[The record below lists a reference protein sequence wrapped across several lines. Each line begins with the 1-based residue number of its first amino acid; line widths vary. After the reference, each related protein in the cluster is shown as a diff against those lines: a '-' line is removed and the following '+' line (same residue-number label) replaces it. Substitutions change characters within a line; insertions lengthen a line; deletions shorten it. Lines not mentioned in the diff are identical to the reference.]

1 MELDLTPHRIR
12 VETVVNGPIETNTY
26 LFGCEGV
33 WVAIDPA
40 WDGGRLVE
48 HFRAAHPGEQL
59 LGAVCTHG
67 HADHVGGVAG
77 MRSVLGPDAL
87 YALSERDADMPAVN
101 IAEQRSMWGIDTPD
115 PGSPTC
121 LLHEGGTVAVGSA
134 SLQVIE
140 TPGHTPGGIVLF
152 TVSDD
157 GPMAFVGDTLFPGS
171 HGRTD
176 LRGGD
181 EAAIVRSL
189 QKLARMLPPETR
201 CLTGHGPATSMAVEL
216 QVNPFIAQGQQ
227 F

>member
-1 MELDLTPHRIR
+1 MNLDLTPHHVQI
-12 VETVVNGPIETNTY
+12 ETIVNGPIETNTY

-40 WDGGRLVE
+40 WDGERLVE
-48 HFRAAHPGEQL
+48 QFRGAHPGDRL

-77 MRSVLGPDAL
+77 MRSVLGPTML
-87 YALSERDADMPAVN
+87 YALPANDLSVPAAN
-101 IAEQRSMWGIDTPD
+101 IAEQRSMWGIDTPE
-115 PGSPTC
+115 PGTPSR
-121 LLHEGGTVAVGSA
+121 LLREGDALHIGNAP
-134 SLQVIE
+134 LQVIE
-140 TPGHTPGGIVLF
+140 TPGHTPGGVVLF
-152 TVSDD
+152 VMTDQ
-157 GPMAFVGDTLFPGS
+157 GPVAFVGDTLFPGS

-181 EAAIVRSL
+181 EEAIVRSL
-189 QKLARMLPPETR
+189 RKLASMLPPETR
-201 CLTGHGPATSMAVEL
+201 CLTGHGPATRMSVEL